1 MASAKA
7 IGSIVCRLLLTAVF
21 GMAATVKLTDRFDA
35 KAHGEMVGSFPQYAS
50 VLMGN
55 KIGFNGDQ
63 LRVFV
68 ATLEIIAVVLLWIV
82 PLAGSF
88 LLSSSMV
95 GAVYVHYALREYSR
109 MQPPTVLGALA
120 AVVFLLSTPAGEPAP
135 PRIEKKTE

>member
-1 MASAKA
+1 MASVKA
-7 IGSIVCRLLLTAVF
+7 IASITGRLLLSVVF
-21 GMAATVKLTDRFDA
+21 GMAATVKLTDKLDP

-68 ATLEIIAVVLLWIV
+68 ATLEVLSIILLWLV

-88 LLSSSMV
+88 LLTTSMA
-95 GAVYVHYALREYSR
+95 GAVYVHFALREFSR
-109 MQPPTVLGALA
+109 MQPPCILGALS
-120 AVVFLLSTPAGEPAP
+120 AVVFFLSTPAGEPAP
-135 PRIEKKTE
+135 PKIEKKTQ